1 MTNWFEFLSSCRT
14 LLIIRSNQTCLNLHN
29 TKRLLGKRKFCE
41 TRRRRLE
48 ASHRV
53 LILHTHTYTAAAS
66 QRERGVSSH
75 SSRSC
80 LEKQLKIAAWVF
92 LTWFVYERESSLYCL
107 SLVRRSSAAAGCSA
121 RNPLPNSLTKLASA
135 EYRDKNFFTSKFRWI
150 DGYSNGAGRKWIRKR
165 RCREGAISSSG
176 DAVCW

>member
-1 MTNWFEFLSSCRT
+1 MLFSCSMTFYHLYHDKNFRGASSASVQNALENHKKHFGFKRDSNCRQKDNLEPKKNLLQDLKCNMTNWFEFLSSCRT

-66 QRERGVSSH
+66 QRERS
-75 SSRSC
+75 
-80 LEKQLKIAAWVF
+80 VF
-92 LTWFVYERESSLYCL
+92 AQF
-107 SLVRRSSAAAGCSA
+107 
-121 RNPLPNSLTKLASA
+121 TKLL
-135 EYRDKNFFTSKFRWI
+135 
-150 DGYSNGAGRKWIRKR
+150 
-165 RCREGAISSSG
+165 REAAQNSCVGFPDVI
-176 DAVCW
+176 CL